1 MKIYRKKLNILC
13 TGLLTLVLF
22 SACMSTT
29 RIESIPSNA
38 KLYINGEFVG
48 NTPFTY
54 SDKKI
59 SGSTQEIKLIK
70 DGYEPYL
77 DEFSRNQKL
86 EPKALYFGIFLVP
99 LFWLKEYDEV
109 QTFDLN
115 TAGKKIAEPQI
126 LLERTADTGEPTQED
141 RLRDLQFRYDNK
153 FIDKKTYDREKKRIL
168 EEGQR

>member
-1 MKIYRKKLNILC
+1 MNYRKNLNLIFSALAIIIF
-13 TGLLTLVLF
+13 F

-48 NTPFTY
+48 NTPYTY

-59 SGSTQEIKLIK
+59 SGTRQEVKLIK
-70 DGYEPYL
+70 EGFEPYT

-99 LFWLKEYDEV
+99 LFWLKEYNEV
-109 QTFDLN
+109 QIFDLN

-126 LLERTADTGEPTQED
+126 LFEKTTDTGEPTQED

>member
-1 MKIYRKKLNILC
+1 MKIYRKKLNILF

-22 SACMSTT
+22 SACLSTT

-70 DGYEPYL
+70 DGYEPYI

-141 RLRDLQFRYDNK
+141 LLRDLQFRYDNK

>member
-1 MKIYRKKLNILC
+1 MKNYRAKFNLIFF
-13 TGLLTLVLF
+13 GLLPIVILSSCL
-22 SACMSTT
+22 STT

-48 NTPFTY
+48 NTPYTY

-59 SGSTQEIKLIK
+59 SGSRQEVKLVK
-70 DGYEPYL
+70 DGFEPYI

-86 EPKALYFGIFLVP
+86 EPNALYFGVFLVP

-115 TAGKKIAEPQI
+115 TAGKKIPEPQM
-126 LLERTADTGEPTQED
+126 LLERTVDSGPNPDEL
-141 RLRDLQFRYDNK
+141 LRDLQFRYDNK